1 MARTLR
7 AAVAD
12 HAWPAFFLSCLS
24 AWLVLVVWSVDHPST
39 PALGALS
46 PSFDLEFWRAICAAA
61 PADAALWGV
70 FAMWAV
76 MGAAMMLPTA
86 WPMLAAYRG
95 LTVGRTGADASF
107 AAFIG
112 GYVAVWAAFAG
123 AAALLQTQLAAL
135 GALSPHGVS
144 LWPELTATLLLIAGA
159 YQFSAL
165 KAACLRSCRAPFA
178 FFLERWRGGV
188 VGAAQMGASHGVIC
202 LGCCWALM
210 LLAFVGGTMNLLW
223 MGAAMILMFLE
234 KLPSIGA
241 PLTRPIGAVLILAGL
256 GVAVSAIT

>member
-12 HAWPAFFLSCLS
+12 GAWPAFFLACLS
-24 AWLVLVVWSVDHPST
+24 AWIVLIAWSVDHPAT

-46 PSFDLEFWRAICAAA
+46 PSFDLEFWRAICASA
-61 PADAALWGV
+61 PADADLLGV

-95 LTVGRTGADASF
+95 LTAGRPGSDAGF

-112 GYVAVWAAFAG
+112 GYVAVWAAFALL
-123 AAALLQTQLAAL
+123 AALLQGRLAAL

-144 LWPELTATLLLIAGA
+144 LWPAMTAALLLIAGA
-159 YQFSAL
+159 YQFSPL

-178 FFLERWRGGV
+178 FFLQQWRGGV
-188 VGAAQMGASHGVIC
+188 AGAAQMGVSHGLIC

-210 LLAFVGGTMNLLW
+210 LLAFVGGTMNLVW
-223 MGAAMILMFLE
+223 MGGAMILMFLE

-241 PLTRPIGAVLILAGL
+241 PLTRPIGAVLVLAGIS
-256 GVAVSAIT
+256 VAVSATV